1 MDKFLERH
9 SLLRLNKEETENMNR
24 PITSPE
30 IESMIKS
37 NDEEIENSNTH
48 YDNKHEAEL
57 NNQMLNERKR
67 IINIV
72 IRHKQLNGESISE
85 QDNGNRVK

>member
-30 IESMIKS
+30 IESMIKKLPTNLLYDS
-37 NDEEIENSNTH
+37 NRGSLMPGATMGDPTH
-48 YDNKHEAEL
+48 EKGHAE
-57 NNQMLNERKR
+57 K
-67 IINIV
+67 I
-72 IRHKQLNGESISE
+72 
-85 QDNGNRVK
+85 

>member
-30 IESMIKS
+30 TETMIKKLATNLLYDS
-37 NDEEIENSNTH
+37 NRGSLMPGATTGDLTH
-48 YDNKHEAEL
+48 DKGHAE
-57 NNQMLNERKR
+57 K
-67 IINIV
+67 I
-72 IRHKQLNGESISE
+72 
-85 QDNGNRVK
+85 